1 LQISIEQQVSKE
13 HTPPAAR
20 ITRSRVTGDD
30 DLRSGLHIGETRKLR
45 MEKKVQKE
53 ASPPQKI
60 PQKEPKKKKQNQRKK
75 KKQDAGAKLDKDG
88 FPIHDPSLFS
98 SFDAPKWLD
107 VVQEWGLGPAFCTN
121 YGDRVTPFA
130 PQWWC
135 ELPDATKSLELRA
148 AIFQHRDEVEYN
160 RYMYCA
166 TKSFSQFVS
175 HF

>member
-1 LQISIEQQVSKE
+1 LQISTEQQVSKE
-13 HTPPAAR
+13 HTPLAAR

-30 DLRSGLHIGETRKLR
+30 DLRSGLRTGETRKLR

-53 ASPPQKI
+53 ANPPQKM
-60 PQKEPKKKKQNQRKK
+60 PQKEPKKKQNQRKK
-75 KKQDAGAKLDKDG
+75 KKQDVGAKLDKDG
-88 FPIHDPSLFS
+88 FPIYDPSLFS
-98 SFDAPKWLD
+98 SFDAPEWLD
-107 VVQEWGLGPAFCTN
+107 AKQQWCLGPTFCTN

-130 PQWWC
+130 PQWRR
-135 ELPDATKSLELRA
+135 ELLDATKSLELRA